1 MKVIILAAGQG
12 TRLRPLTNEKPK
24 CMVEANK
31 KSLIMRQLS
40 SIKACNIKEED
51 IYIICGYRDEV
62 LKDFLKDTKINFVK
76 NEEYEST
83 NMVFSLMCARE
94 VFEKNDDVVVSY
106 GDIIYTKE
114 VFSKLITSED
124 DISVISD
131 KGWYNYWKLRC
142 DNPLDDA
149 ETFIMDKDNYILEL
163 GQKTNDIN
171 KVHSQYIGLMRF
183 KGEGIKKLLKVCD
196 KAQELSNDGKSL
208 WRTDRTYRKMYMTDL
223 LQGIIDEGNKVK
235 SVIINRGW
243 FEVDCVDDLKIVE
256 KSMMQKGKVYW
267 LTGLSGAGKTTIGK
281 ELFVNLKSKKDNVIF
296 LDGDELREVFD
307 CKEYDFDSRKNIAYK
322 YSRLC
327 QMLSNQGMDVVICTI
342 SMFNDVRAWNRNN
355 IENYVEVYIKVD
367 KDVLIKRN
375 QKNLYSS
382 VLDNKINSVMGMD
395 IKFEEPISPDLIIN
409 NNNLEPVNKAVS
421 KILEC

>member
-1 MKVIILAAGQG
+1 M
-12 TRLRPLTNEKPK
+12 
-24 CMVEANK
+24 
-31 KSLIMRQLS
+31 
-40 SIKACNIKEED
+40 
-51 IYIICGYRDEV
+51 
-62 LKDFLKDTKINFVK
+62 
-76 NEEYEST
+76 
-83 NMVFSLMCARE
+83 
-94 VFEKNDDVVVSY
+94 
-106 GDIIYTKE
+106 
-114 VFSKLITSED
+114 
-124 DISVISD
+124 
-131 KGWYNYWKLRC
+131 
-142 DNPLDDA
+142 
-149 ETFIMDKDNYILEL
+149 
-163 GQKTNDIN
+163 
-171 KVHSQYIGLMRF
+171 
-183 KGEGIKKLLKVCD
+183 
-196 KAQELSNDGKSL
+196 
-208 WRTDRTYRKMYMTDL
+208 
-223 LQGIIDEGNKVK
+223 
-235 SVIINRGW
+235 
-243 FEVDCVDDLKIVE
+243 
-256 KSMMQKGKVYW
+256 
-267 LTGLSGAGKTTIGK
+267 
-281 ELFVNLKSKKDNVIF
+281 FVNLKSKKDNVIF